1 MNGNSFNGE
10 KEFTIDNYYIDKYG
24 IYWNSYTRYEEY
36 YEQERKSNMSQ
47 YLGRVKNKGLY
58 RRNLR
63 ALKTLNRLI
72 QEQNK
77 LDEVTI
83 KEIEKQYKET
93 QDGIKTTETD
103 QNN

>member
-1 MNGNSFNGE
+1 M
-10 KEFTIDNYYIDKYG
+10 TDNYYIDEYG